1 MILHFL
7 GHERIV
13 HFFQCHVAMDQWSRV
28 VNETILRLLLWFVLQ
43 IRRVRSVL
51 HDLKVEICQLHIGFQ
66 QYLHK

>member
-43 IRRVRSVL
+43 I
-51 HDLKVEICQLHIGFQ
+51 DTNE
-66 QYLHK
+66 